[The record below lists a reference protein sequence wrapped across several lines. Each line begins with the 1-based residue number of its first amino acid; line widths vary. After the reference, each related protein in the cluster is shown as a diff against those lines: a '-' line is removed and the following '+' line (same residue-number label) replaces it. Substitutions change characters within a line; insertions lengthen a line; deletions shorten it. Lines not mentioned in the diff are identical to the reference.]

1 MGNNPITKM
10 LDDALRMGL
19 TLKSDDVTET
29 SVVRMVVPTDF
40 PKKMLEQLTSDT
52 NKPQVRLLWRVRE
65 LSKWLSEDY
74 KQWWDGKSPLEGD
87 EYANLINAFVDGDKL
102 LRFTYDFEVCIWG
115 EKGCNA
121 ATGYAPVLCDG
132 CTS

>member
-74 KQWWDGKSPLEGD
+74 KQWWDG
-87 EYANLINAFVDGDKL
+87 
-102 LRFTYDFEVCIWG
+102 
-115 EKGCNA
+115 
-121 ATGYAPVLCDG
+121 
-132 CTS
+132 